1 MSPSPAA
8 PLHAAVLNP
17 PPVTPIS
24 AHLQRRQQLAERLL
38 PGVLVLP
45 TAPTRT
51 RNVDADYPYRYDSH
65 FHYLTG
71 FEEPEAV
78 LVQVLGNAPRS
89 LLFCL
94 PKNEE
99 REIWDGFRYGPQ
111 AACEAFGFDAAH
123 PIEALDAQLLELL
136 TNQPRVYFPVGADAA
151 WDRRIL
157 GLVQRVREQSRSGTT
172 APEQFM
178 DIRGTLAEMRLFK
191 DEHELVLMR
200 AAADISAAAHRR
212 AMQATRPGLLEY
224 EIEAELLHHFVKHG
238 SRAPAYNSI
247 VAGGRNATCL
257 HYNQNNARLNPG
269 ELLLIDA
276 GCEISGYAADIT
288 RTFPVSGT
296 FSGPQRDIYQLVLAA
311 QEASMA
317 CVRPGL
323 PRIAYHDAAVRTL
336 TQGLVDL
343 GILAGSVD
351 GLIESGA
358 YKAYYMHG
366 TGHWLGRDV
375 HDVGEYRVD
384 GEWRTLAPGMVL
396 TVEPGLYFRPGPQ
409 VPEAY
414 LHIGVRI
421 EDDLVVTETGH
432 ENLTHAAPKTV
443 VEIEA
448 VMA

>member
-1 MSPSPAA
+1 
-8 PLHAAVLNP
+8 
-17 PPVTPIS
+17 
-24 AHLQRRQQLAERLL
+24 
-38 PGVLVLP
+38 
-45 TAPTRT
+45 
-51 RNVDADYPYRYDSH
+51 
-65 FHYLTG
+65 
-71 FEEPEAV
+71 
-78 LVQVLGNAPRS
+78 
-89 LLFCL
+89 
-94 PKNEE
+94 
-99 REIWDGFRYGPQ
+99 
-111 AACEAFGFDAAH
+111 
-123 PIEALDAQLLELL
+123 
-136 TNQPRVYFPVGADAA
+136 
-151 WDRRIL
+151 
-157 GLVQRVREQSRSGTT
+157 
-172 APEQFM
+172 
-178 DIRGTLAEMRLFK
+178 
-191 DEHELVLMR
+191 
-200 AAADISAAAHRR
+200 
-212 AMQATRPGLLEY
+212 MQATRPGLWEY

-276 GCEISGYAADIT
+276 GCELSGYAADIT

-375 HDVGEYRVD
+375 HDVGEYRVN

-421 EDDLVVTETGH
+421 EDDLVVTETGY
-432 ENLTHAAPKTV
+432 ENLTQAAPKTV
-443 VEIEA
+443 AEIEA
-448 VMA
+448 VMAGAAGA